1 MRTQATQATGATSTA
16 VDEDAALAPSTAH
29 HADVARTVGAAAP
42 PGLDRHVV
50 VLATS
55 TSTTGIGRG
64 FELFEPDTMYEL
76 TLNQAFFDELARP
89 DGKGLL
95 DLAKPVGKQ
104 AGDYFTAGGAVLSGT
119 KAQSTTFSVH
129 SLLQGQGRV
138 GTNALTVRAAGNGML
153 NIARL
158 ASAYISA
165 KQSGALGDKPTR
177 LELACEITFGMKA
190 GTDDKG
196 SRKEMVLSTSPPSF
210 TATANGMATSLIAGV
225 LGAFGFQGEVDPSA
239 SMAPAMTKTA
249 TDGGRD
255 SAQLYADLAERSVS
269 SNWKDRTS
277 RRSFVTTPLTGVA
290 SALMAAVGASAP
302 AQADDYDP
310 DALRT
315 ATFGSKQAA
324 TGQRGQT
331 GRKLDASVKTKVL
344 EVAKG
349 LVPAIREQI
358 VAAQAVGLAAEVP
371 KAFAAYLD
379 PMIAKW
385 IAAVDA
391 GIAAISWDH
400 WYQHY
405 FQVNQWGTT
414 VAGKP
419 ALVAGHDG
427 NVEGA
432 THNPIRVHAVEPD
445 AAGAAGDGN

>member
-1 MRTQATQATGATSTA
+1 MRTAANQTA
-16 VDEDAALAPSTAH
+16 SGTTAAKDDEAGLSPSTAH

-95 DLAKPVGKQ
+95 DLARPVGKH

-129 SLLQGQGRV
+129 SMLQGTGRL

-153 NIARL
+153 NVARL

-165 KQSGALGDKPTR
+165 KQNGALGDKPAK

-210 TATANGMATSLIAGV
+210 TATANGMANGLMAGL
-225 LGAFGFQGEVDPSA
+225 LGAFGFQAEVDPSA
-239 SMAPAMTKTA
+239 TMATAMTKTA
-249 TDGGRD
+249 GDGGKD
-255 SAQLYADLAERSVS
+255 SARMFAELAERSAS
-269 SNWKDRTS
+269 ASWKDRAS
-277 RRSFVTTPLTGVA
+277 RRSFVTTPITGIA
-290 SALMAAVGASAP
+290 DALMTAVGASA
-302 AQADDYDP
+302 ATQADDYDP

-315 ATFGSKQAA
+315 ATFGSKHAA
-324 TGQRGQT
+324 SGRRGEKN
-331 GRKLDASVKTKVL
+331 RSIDATVKAKVIGL
-344 EVAKG
+344 AKG
-349 LVPAIREQI
+349 LLPAIREQI

-371 KAFAAYLD
+371 KAFASYLD

-385 IAAVDA
+385 AAAVDA
-391 GIAAISWDH
+391 GLAAISWDF
-400 WYQHY
+400 WYQHN
-405 FQVNQWGTT
+405 FKVNQWGTAT
-414 VAGKP
+414 AGP
-419 ALVAGHDG
+419 PTLVTGHEG

-432 THNPIRVHAVEPD
+432 THNPIRVHAAEADD
-445 AAGAAGDGN
+445 APATDGN